1 MRNRLRSLDRFVRY
15 RRERYDCDEGECKFF
30 RDIKKESWKRRL
42 ERENE
47 IREWVWNDILRFLW
61 FDENNG

>member
-15 RRERYDCDEGECKFF
+15 RRERYDCDEGLYKFF
-30 RDIKKESWKRRL
+30 RDIKESWRRRL

-47 IREWVWNDILRFLW
+47 IRE
-61 FDENNG
+61 